1 MIGGAA
7 DEVIGHMFG
16 EVIGEVVGYVVVE
29 RICSLLTKECC
40 CGGISTG
47 AIFRLD
53 SSRIHFEY
61 RVVGERMRR
70 DVMGGPLNHSGSSYP
85 SPS

>member
-53 SSRIHFEY
+53 IR
-61 RVVGERMRR
+61 GELANDRPRSKSEF
-70 DVMGGPLNHSGSSYP
+70 VLSVCWG
-85 SPS
+85 